1 MSKEQS
7 YRVEGTFQ
15 MDGQWRPYEKVIAAP
30 NEAQAKERVYTLLGS
45 KHRLKRREIR
55 VAKVEAQA
63 EGE

>member
-1 MSKEQS
+1 MEKAQS

-15 MDGQWRPYEKVIAAP
+15 MDGKWRPYNKVIAAP
-30 NEAQAKERVYTLLGS
+30 NEKQARERIYTLLGS

>member
-1 MSKEQS
+1 MTKAQG

-15 MDGQWRPYEKVIAAP
+15 MDGEWRPYDKLVSAP
-30 NEAQAKERVYTLLGS
+30 NEAQAKERVYTFLGS

-55 VAKVEAQA
+55 VAKVQPV

>member
-1 MSKEQS
+1 MAKAQS

-15 MDGQWRPYEKVIAAP
+15 MDGQWRPYEKVVTAP
-30 NEAQAKERVYTLLGS
+30 NEVQAKERVYTLLGS

-55 VAKVEAQA
+55 VANVEVQV

>member
-1 MSKEQS
+1 MEKATS

-15 MDGQWRPYEKVIAAP
+15 MDGEWRPYNKVITAP
-30 NEAQAKERVYTLLGS
+30 NEKQARERIYTLLGS

-55 VAKVEAQA
+55 VAKVEALS

>member
-1 MSKEQS
+1 MKEQT

-15 MDGQWRPYEKVIAAP
+15 MDGEWRPYNKLISAP
-30 NEAQAKERVYTLLGS
+30 NEAQARERIFTLLGS

-55 VAKVEAQA
+55 VEKIQPA